1 MNSSILFFTH
11 SFSFSCRS
19 TFYINTNIPR
29 CRRRGSWQTQV
40 QCDIACT
47 LPKGLFS
54 LTPFM
59 NHELFFMFY
68 HGFPSSGDGKWSAWK
83 PWSPCSVSCSL
94 GTQSRSRT
102 CTNPPPTFGGKDC
115 MGKSDETKSCNK
127 GPCPGKSPFS
137 LGFIMK
143 IRALGGHLK
152 CIADMWP
159 VQIGED

>member
-1 MNSSILFFTH
+1 MNFLSYFLLILFLFHVEVH
-11 SFSFSCRS
+11 SALTLTYPGVGVEGR
-19 TFYINTNIPR
+19 
-29 CRRRGSWQTQV
+29 
-40 QCDIACT
+40 DIACT

-115 MGKSDETKSCNK
+115 VGKSDETKSCNK
-127 GPCPGKSPFS
+127 GPCPGKSPF
-137 LGFIMK
+137 
-143 IRALGGHLK
+143 
-152 CIADMWP
+152 
-159 VQIGED
+159 

>member
-11 SFSFSCRS
+11 SFSFFHAEVHSAL
-19 TFYINTNIPR
+19 TLTY
-29 CRRRGSWQTQV
+29 RGV
-40 QCDIACT
+40 GIKGRGRHKYNAT

-54 LTPFM
+54 LAPFM

-83 PWSPCSVSCSL
+83 PWSPCSVSCSS

-115 MGKSDETKSCNK
+115 VGRSDESKSCNK

-159 VQIGED
+159 V